1 MRFSL
6 KVPLKINNSRTSCFA
21 LVIASRLRDGGLRDK
36 KQQLRD
42 SILLSVRTLFHW
54 SSCNLYIVA
63 LER

>member
-36 KQQLRD
+36 N
-42 SILLSVRTLFHW
+42 
-54 SSCNLYIVA
+54 SSCVTVSYCLFAHYFTGV
-63 LER
+63 RVTFT